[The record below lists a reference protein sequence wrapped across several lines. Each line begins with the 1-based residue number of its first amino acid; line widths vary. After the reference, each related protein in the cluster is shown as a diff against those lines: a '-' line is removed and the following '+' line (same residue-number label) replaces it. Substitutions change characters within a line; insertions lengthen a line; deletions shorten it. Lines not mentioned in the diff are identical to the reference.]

1 MVPPLMTRTLVTVVL
16 LAAVWIVWS
25 WHFEPLIIGFGVVA
39 VLLTVLVARR
49 LQILDEE
56 TVPFE
61 LNLRLLVFL
70 PWLAWEVVKANLQ
83 VARTILSPS
92 LPIRPHLIRVPA
104 DQRTT
109 IGNVVLA
116 NTITITPG
124 TISLDLRDGVIL
136 VHCLDDEMADQD
148 SSGTSAK
155 MIHWL
160 EKRVREDQLDEPTG
174 EIAGDIHGGEG

>member
-1 MVPPLMTRTLVTVVL
+1 MKRTLVTTAL
-16 LAAVWIVWS
+16 LAAVWILWS
-25 WHFEPLIIGFGVVA
+25 WHFEPLILGFGVVS

-49 LQILDEE
+49 LKILDEE

-61 LNLRLLVFL
+61 LNLRLIVFL
-70 PWLAWEVVKANLQ
+70 PWLAWEIVKANVQ
-83 VARTILSPS
+83 VAKTILSPS

-109 IGNVVLA
+109 LGNVILA

-124 TISLDLRDGVIL
+124 TISLDLSDGVIL

-148 SSGTSAK
+148 SSGTSTK

-160 EKRVREDQLDEPTG
+160 EKRVNEDRFDEPTG
-174 EIAGDIHGGEG
+174 EFDEETHGGGES

>member
-1 MVPPLMTRTLVTVVL
+1 MVRPLMTRTLVTAVL

-25 WHFEPLIIGFGVVA
+25 WHFEPLIIGFGVAAVA
-39 VLLTVLVARR
+39 LTVFVARR

-109 IGNVVLA
+109 IGNVILA

-148 SSGTSAK
+148 SSGTSSK

-160 EKRVREDQLDEPTG
+160 EKRVHEDQFDEPTG
-174 EIAGDIHGGEG
+174 EFDEKTHGGEE

>member
-1 MVPPLMTRTLVTVVL
+1 MVPRLMTRTLVTAAL
-16 LAAVWIVWS
+16 LAVVWIAWS
-25 WHFEPLIIGFGVVA
+25 WHFEPLIIGFGAVA
-39 VLLTVLVARR
+39 VLLTVLIARR
-49 LQILDEE
+49 LKILDEE
-56 TVPFE
+56 AVPFE
-61 LNLRLLVFL
+61 LNLRLIVFL

-83 VARTILSPS
+83 VAKTILSPS
-92 LPIRPHLIRVPA
+92 MPIRPHLIRVPA

-109 IGNVVLA
+109 IGKVTLA

-148 SSGTSAK
+148 SSGTSSK

-160 EKRVREDQLDEPTG
+160 EKRVHEDTHEEPS
-174 EIAGDIHGGEG
+174 EGGEA